1 MSFEERLTASFRG
14 VEFLL
19 EDVEGNGGRRAIPHA
34 YPKRETGWAE
44 DNGAELTNEK
54 VAGRVVGKDYVEQLR
69 SLLAALNQPGPGELI
84 HPWWGVRQVQIGK
97 VSHRFKLNEDLTA
110 AFSFEVFEAGKPL
123 FPTAAV
129 DTANAV
135 VDEATKAQEAVND
148 SFLGDWDLGALAGCG
163 EMVDTFLDDL
173 DEFTRGLPSL
183 PDELREWTD
192 RLARAKDS
200 VGNLLAY
207 PGELARETM
216 GLLEDVKS
224 VVTDPIRALN
234 VYDQVQN
241 RWNGMRAELSVTGG
255 LSRNIVSSQGK
266 AGSVAP
272 IANPVLTQRVLNNSK
287 AFQNLIL
294 TSSTISK
301 ASALGSSP
309 LKVDVEPEIEIVNG
323 LTGTESKAVLT
334 GTQLQ
339 VIGNNIAEE
348 LAELSVDA
356 VESGDS
362 TVWRQLRVLRRTV
375 LTDVRERAAML
386 PQINIYTP
394 MVTEPVS
401 LVAWRALGDTKKRQ
415 SIVRRNGLKNPAFIL
430 PGQNVEV
437 VSG

>member
-1 MSFEERLTASFRG
+1 
-14 VEFLL
+14 
-19 EDVEGNGGRRAIPHA
+19 
-34 YPKRETGWAE
+34 
-44 DNGAELTNEK
+44 
-54 VAGRVVGKDYVEQLR
+54 
-69 SLLAALNQPGPGELI
+69 
-84 HPWWGVRQVQIGK
+84 
-97 VSHRFKLNEDLTA
+97 
-110 AFSFEVFEAGKPL
+110 
-123 FPTAAV
+123 
-129 DTANAV
+129 
-135 VDEATKAQEAVND
+135 AQEAVND

-401 LVAWRALGDTKKRQ
+401 LVAWRALGDTEKRQ

-430 PGQNVEV
+430 PSQNVEV